1 MTAQTFVVLL
11 LGMVLAVYVGI
22 ALLAWFRMRGTRVI
36 VCPET
41 QKPAAVEVDATH
53 AAVSAMWENADLRL
67 KDCSRWPERKSCDQG
82 CVSQIAIAPHD
93 TLATTLLQ
101 RFFEGKRCAI
111 CRRAIAPIHGAQ
123 PKPGL
128 FNVATHEVLAWEEI
142 PAQNLPDALATHL
155 PVCANCQVAETFRRQ
170 FPDLVTDRVGKPDSS
185 LTH

>member
-1 MTAQTFVVLL
+1 MSAQLFILLL
-11 LGMVLAVYVGI
+11 LGIVVVVYAGI
-22 ALLAWFRMRGTRVI
+22 ALTAWFRMRGTRVI

-41 QKPAAVEVDATH
+41 QKPAAVQVDAAH

-67 KDCSRWPERKSCDQG
+67 KDCSRWPERRSCDQG
-82 CVSQIAIAPHD
+82 CVTQIAIAPHD
-93 TLATTLLQ
+93 TLATALLQ
-101 RFFEGKRCAI
+101 KFFEGKRCSI
-111 CRRAIAPIHGAQ
+111 CKRTIGPVHAAQ
-123 PKPGL
+123 PRPGL

-170 FPDLVTDRVGKPDSS
+170 FPDLVTDRTGKPDS